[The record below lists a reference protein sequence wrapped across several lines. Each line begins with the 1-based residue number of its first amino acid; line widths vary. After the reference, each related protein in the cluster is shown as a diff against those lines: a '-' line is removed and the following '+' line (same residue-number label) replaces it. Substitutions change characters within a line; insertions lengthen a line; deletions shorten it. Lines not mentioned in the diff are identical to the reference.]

1 MSTQTYP
8 DFVDRTLHYAEA
20 ADATVQAP
28 PAVDRAFHRR
38 GPVVVKAARPL
49 PHAEPRPAVP
59 YDPWAPLKAG
69 RPGPI
74 APLPNTGERRD
85 MGALRVELSAAH
97 EIRHDAE
104 EAVAHALGMLQVG
117 ADRLAELKG
126 SLDAARAAEHDAEQV
141 EVARMHA
148 ALQAGAPLIGV
159 QPKPL
164 ASAGVEV
171 EVRPVQALVGQ
182 LETDLADRRA
192 ALVAAENVV
201 ARIAT
206 DMMQAEAEVVAAAL
220 WEAKQR
226 VAALALR
233 LDTYS
238 RAAPPHLV
246 KKLDPAVPPV
256 SNGIRKDLGGGNFI
270 VVADLSVAPS
280 RFEVT
285 PTIGKAMH
293 VTPGLD
299 RPFDHG
305 NAPLQAEHAAWDR
318 WAEALK
324 SDAQATIAPI
334 PEHHEAL

>member
-1 MSTQTYP
+1 MTTETYP
-8 DFVDRTLHYAEA
+8 DFVDRTLHYADP
-20 ADATVQAP
+20 ADAIVQAP

-38 GPVVVKAARPL
+38 GPVAMKAAAPL
-49 PHAEPRPAVP
+49 PDTESRPAVP

-74 APLPNTGERRD
+74 APLPAAPRTD

-104 EAVAHALGMLQVG
+104 EAVAHALGMLKVG

-126 SLDAARAAEHDAEQV
+126 VLDAARSAEHDAEQV
-141 EVARMHA
+141 EVTRMHA

-164 ASAGVEV
+164 ASAGVEA
-171 EVRPVQALVGQ
+171 EMRPVQALVGQ

-192 ALVAAENVV
+192 ALVAAEDVV
-201 ARIAT
+201 ARIAS
-206 DMMQAEAEVVAAAL
+206 DMMQAEAEVVAVDL

-246 KKLDPAVPPV
+246 KKLDPAAPPV

-270 VVADLSVAPS
+270 VAADLSAAPP

-293 VTPGLD
+293 RTPGLD

>member
-8 DFVDRTLHYAEA
+8 DFVDRTLHYADPV
-20 ADATVQAP
+20 DATVQAP
-28 PAVDRAFHRR
+28 PAVDRVFHRR
-38 GPVVVKAARPL
+38 GPVVVKAAAPL
-49 PHAEPRPAVP
+49 PDTEPRPAVP
-59 YDPWAPLKAG
+59 YDPWTPLKVG
-69 RPGPI
+69 RPGQI
-74 APLPNTGERRD
+74 AFLPAVPRRD
-85 MGALRVELSAAH
+85 MGQLRLELSAAH
-97 EIRHDAE
+97 ENRHGAE

-117 ADRLAELKG
+117 ADRLVELKG

-164 ASAGVEV
+164 ASAGVEA
-171 EVRPVQALVGQ
+171 EMRPVQALVGQ

-226 VAALALR
+226 VAALVLR

-238 RAAPPHLV
+238 RATPPHLA
-246 KKLDPAVPPV
+246 KRADPV

-299 RPFDHG
+299 KPFDHG

-318 WAEALK
+318 WAESLK
-324 SDAQATIAPI
+324 SDAQATIVPI
-334 PEHHEAL
+334 PEHYEAL

>member
-1 MSTQTYP
+1 MTTEIYP
-8 DFVDRTLHYAEA
+8 DFVDRTLHYADP
-20 ADATVQAP
+20 ADAIVQAP

-49 PHAEPRPAVP
+49 PDTEPRPAVP
-59 YDPWAPLKAG
+59 YDPWTPLKTG

-74 APLPNTGERRD
+74 APLPATGERRD

-104 EAVAHALGMLQVG
+104 KTVAHALGMLKVG

-126 SLDAARAAEHDAEQV
+126 ALDTARAEEHEAEQV

-164 ASAGVEV
+164 ASAGIEA
-171 EVRPVQALVGQ
+171 EMRPVQALVGQ

-192 ALVAAENVV
+192 AHVATEDVV
-201 ARIAT
+201 ARIT
-206 DMMQAEAEVVAAAL
+206 SDMMQTEAEVVAVDL

-256 SNGIRKDLGGGNFI
+256 SNSIRKDLGGGNFI
-270 VVADLSVAPS
+270 VVADLSVVPP

-285 PTIGKAMH
+285 PTIGKAMNT
-293 VTPGLD
+293 TPGLD

-324 SDAQATIAPI
+324 SDAQATIAPV

>member
-8 DFVDRTLHYAEA
+8 YFIDRTLHYAEPD
-20 ADATVQAP
+20 DATVQAL

-38 GPVVVKAARPL
+38 GPVVMNAARPL

-59 YDPWAPLKAG
+59 YDPWTPLKPG

-74 APLPNTGERRD
+74 AALPAAPRKD
-85 MGALRVELSAAH
+85 MRALRVELSAAH

-104 EAVAHALGMLQVG
+104 EAVAHALGMLKVG

-126 SLDAARAAEHDAEQV
+126 ALDAAQALEHDAEQV
-141 EVARMHA
+141 EVTRMHA

-164 ASAGVEV
+164 ASAGIEA
-171 EVRPVQALVGQ
+171 ELRPVQALVGQ

-192 ALVAAENVV
+192 MLVATEDVV
-201 ARIAT
+201 ARIT
-206 DMMQAEAEVVAAAL
+206 SDMMAAEAEVVAADL

-270 VVADLSVAPS
+270 VVADVSVVPA

-305 NAPLQAEHAAWDR
+305 DAPLRAEHAAWDL

-324 SDAQATIAPI
+324 SDAQATITPI

>member
-1 MSTQTYP
+1 MSIQTYP
-8 DFVDRTLHYAEA
+8 DFIDRTLHYTDP

-28 PAVDRAFHRR
+28 AAVDRAFHRR

-49 PHAEPRPAVP
+49 PDTEPRPAVP
-59 YDPWAPLKAG
+59 YDPWTPLKPG
-69 RPGPI
+69 KPGPI
-74 APLPNTGERRD
+74 AALPAAPRKD
-85 MGALRVELSAAH
+85 MGQLRVELSAAH

-104 EAVAHALGMLQVG
+104 EAVAHALGMLKVG

-126 SLDAARAAEHDAEQV
+126 ALDAARAAEHEAEQV
-141 EVARMHA
+141 EVGRMHA
-148 ALQAGAPLIGV
+148 ALQVGAPLIGV

-164 ASAGVEV
+164 ASAGIEA
-171 EVRPVQALVGQ
+171 EMRPVQALVGQ

-192 ALVAAENVV
+192 ALVAAEDVE
-201 ARIAT
+201 ARIAS
-206 DMMQAEAEVVAAAL
+206 DMMQAEAEVVAVDL
-220 WEAKQR
+220 WETKQR

-270 VVADLSVAPS
+270 VMADLSVVPP

-318 WAEALK
+318 WVEALK

-334 PEHHEAL
+334 LEYDEAL